1 MNNCLF
7 CRIVAK
13 ELPAKFEYE
22 DSSLIAIQDINPQA
36 PTHLLIIPKRHIA
49 KVDEVQDGDRAL
61 LGDMILKAKNLACDN
76 KLDEGFR
83 LVLNNG
89 LKAGQSVFH
98 IHMHLI
104 GGRAMRWPPG

>member
-1 MNNCLF
+1 MNSCLF

-36 PTHLLIIPKRHIA
+36 PTHLLVIPKRHIS
-49 KVDEVQDGDRAL
+49 KMDELQDGDRTL
-61 LGDMILKAKNLACDN
+61 LGDMILKAKKLAHEN

-89 LKAGQSVFH
+89 SKAGQSVFH

-104 GGRAMRWPPG
+104 GGRTMHWPPG